1 MLKIRVEGKE
11 KDIKMFLNDI
21 HCNESIEVNSIS
33 NLYPN
38 RKNVYSRFY
47 LEIEFN
53 DEKDETELVDSWES
67 AK

>member
-1 MLKIRVEGKE
+1 
-11 KDIKMFLNDI
+11 MFLNDI

-38 RKNVYSRFY
+38 RKNVYSRCY

-53 DEKDETELVDSWES
+53 GEKDETELVDSWEN

>member
-38 RKNVYSRFY
+38 RKNVYSRCY
-47 LEIEFN
+47 LEIELN
-53 DEKDETELVDSWES
+53 GEKDETELVDSWES
-67 AK
+67 VK